1 MNNLGFIILIVVSY
15 LTYIYSCNNHIY
27 QKCLTCYMNFKN
39 EKRKKEIETEYG
51 YYGIKLYRL
60 KGGIKDILTHL
71 NHKLVINKNKS
82 KIKQYEQLTLF

>member
-1 MNNLGFIILIVVSY
+1 
-15 LTYIYSCNNHIY
+15 
-27 QKCLTCYMNFKN
+27 MNFKN
-39 EKRKKEIETEYG
+39 EKREKEIEIEYG

-71 NHKLVINKNKS
+71 NHKPVINKNKT